1 MKTALHSISYSGT
14 WGQPKLTIDQV
25 IDRAAAMGY
34 DGVMLAAKRP
44 HASLLDMGRGVRQ
57 ELKAKLLG
65 SGVTLACLAGYTNF
79 TADGEHPEI
88 PHREMQAHYVGEL
101 CRLAVELGGRVV
113 RIFTGYEHPSIP
125 YSRAWDQTVEAVRD
139 CARLAAE
146 AGAVLGLQNHHGLGA
161 HHQSL
166 LQLLRAVD
174 KPSCRAAFDA
184 WAPAL
189 QGEDLAAVAR
199 ALAPSTAFTTVADYV
214 RLPRWRYRPELVNY
228 VRDTDYVQAVPI
240 GEGFI
245 DYRGFLAALRDGGYD
260 GFVAYEMCSPLRDG
274 SDLETLD
281 RYAKQFVEFMRPW
294 KESPAAGRQVRSGR

>member
-88 PHREMQAHYVGEL
+88 PHREMQVHYVGEL

-113 RIFTGYEHPSIP
+113 RVFTGYEHPAIP

-139 CARLAAE
+139 CARLAAD
-146 AGAVLGLQNHHGLGA
+146 AGAVLALQNHHDLAA

-166 LQLLRAVD
+166 QQILRAVD
-174 KPSCRAAFDA
+174 NPSCRAAFDA

-189 QGEDLAAVAR
+189 QGEDLAATAR
-199 ALAPSTAFTTVADYV
+199 AFAPSTAFTTVADYV

-245 DYRGFLAALRDGGYD
+245 DYRGFFSALRDGGYA

-294 KESPAAGRQVRSGR
+294 KESPAAGRQARSG

>member
-14 WGQPKLTIDQV
+14 WGQPKLTINQV

-44 HASLLDMGRGVRQ
+44 HVSLLDLGRGARQ

-113 RIFTGYEHPSIP
+113 RIFTGYEHPSTP
-125 YSRAWDQTVEAVRD
+125 YSRAWEQTVEAVRD
-139 CARLAAE
+139 CTRLAAD
-146 AGAVLGLQNHHGLGA
+146 AGAVLVLQNHHDLGA

-174 KPSCRAAFDA
+174 NPSCRAAFDA

-199 ALAPSTAFTTVADYV
+199 ALAPSTGLTTVADYV

-245 DYRGFLAALRDGGYD
+245 DYRGFFSALRDGGYD
-260 GFVAYEMCSPLRDG
+260 GFVTYEMCSPLRDG
-274 SDLETLD
+274 SDVETLD
-281 RYAKQFVEFMRPW
+281 RYAKKFVEFMRPW
-294 KESPAAGRQVRSGR
+294 TASPTAGRQVRPG